1 MIQIHVDVYVTYQQ
15 GSRLTANRNQT
26 IVYLEFQTSIII
38 IVSYFNDVDFS
49 FSSYVVGE
57 KKFTLCNEIAG
68 RVSRDKILNQYHRSD
83 SWSSYAVAITN

>member
-49 FSSYVVGE
+49 FCGYVGE

-68 RVSRDKILNQYHRSD
+68 RVSRDKILYQYHRSD